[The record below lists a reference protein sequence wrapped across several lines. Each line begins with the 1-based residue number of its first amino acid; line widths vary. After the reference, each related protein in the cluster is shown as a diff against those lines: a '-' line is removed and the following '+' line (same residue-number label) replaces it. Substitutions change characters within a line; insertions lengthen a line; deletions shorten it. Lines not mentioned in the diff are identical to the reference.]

1 MNKFI
6 GQKRINIDGRHDY
19 MLRVSNRDVDASLMN
34 YLLLIERVE
43 VVEAGEEGLTEICH
57 LKSNEL
63 VECMRMPFAHIEI
76 YRNKQVGSKEYDVL
90 LLGVNLSGMWF
101 SE

>member
-1 MNKFI
+1 MDKFI
-6 GQKRINIDGRHDY
+6 GHKRINIDGRHDY
-19 MLRVSNRDVDASLMN
+19 MIRVHNTDFDESLMN

-63 VECMRMPFAHIEI
+63 VQCMKIPFAHIEI
-76 YRNKQVGSKEYDVL
+76 YRNRQVGSKDYNVL
-90 LLGVNLSGMWF
+90 LLGVNPRGMWL